1 MKLWESRKKNQEGE
15 ELKELFQKETLQEEE
30 SSEEPYSD
38 NGAPKKENPVLR
50 FLKAVGRGIKGA
62 GRRIGRFAK
71 KHKILTVLI
80 VLILTAAIVVLAVWQ
95 SRSRRPQ
102 MQQTMT
108 VETATVER
116 MDLTNSIGV
125 TGTLATAEGKSG
137 TTTLENIEVTAV
149 YVEVG
154 DEVQEGDIIC
164 TFDSSDIESA
174 LADAQNNYV
183 VNQQIDALDNYETQY
198 TETVE
203 EAEESLQDARDTRD
217 AYRNAYEDAVEA
229 EEAALSAL
237 NEVQSQYDTEA
248 LKSAYDN
255 AAAALTDALE
265 EAMAA
270 ESSDTGA
277 DSSTGSE
284 EQGESGNSASSEG
297 SQIIDLEGYLN
308 SLTTILESCS
318 DEKEAYDSAKSAY
331 ETAEKAISDAQT
343 AYEQAQETYERA
355 QLEEQL
361 ITEDDGLN
369 QIESY
374 EEQLEDCTVYASMTG
389 TITALNV
396 EEGGVFT
403 GGTIYEI
410 QDVHN
415 FIVEATVDE
424 YDVVDIEEGQT
435 AYIVT
440 DSLGDEELEGEV
452 TYVSPVGTSGQ
463 TMGSASGTA
472 SYEIQITI
480 NEPQDKLRSGM
491 TASVSIVLEESRDTL
506 AVPYDCVQTNEAGES
521 VIYVDD
527 NGERKEVV
535 VETGI
540 ETDYYIEVSSDEISE
555 GMTVYLSTPLV
566 QSGTGAGTEGGTEEE
581 GMGTFEAG
589 GDMGSGKTTLMNI
602 IGVLDRPTEGEY
614 ILDGVDVAKA
624 KDRELSGIRNQK
636 IGFVFQT
643 YNLISRTSALRNVE
657 LPMMY
662 AGVGKK
668 ERQER
673 AKHYLEMVGMQDRMT
688 HKPDEL
694 SGGQKQRVSIA
705 RAMTNNPSII
715 LADEPTGAL
724 DSKTGRRI
732 MDIFHMLNQEEG
744 KTIVLITHSNEL
756 AEETQRIV
764 TLKDGEI
771 IGERKGSAVC

>member
-308 SLTTILESCS
+308 SLTTIPESCS

-732 MDIFHMLNQEEG
+732 MDIFHRLNQEEG

>member
-38 NGAPKKENPVLR
+38 NGTSKKENPVLR
-50 FLKAVGRGIKGA
+50 FLKAIGRGIKGA

-80 VLILTAAIVVLAVWQ
+80 VLILTAAIVALAVWQ
-95 SRSRRPQ
+95 SKSRRPQ

-174 LADAQNNYV
+174 LADAQNNYA

-277 DSSTGSE
+277 VSSTGSE

-308 SLTTILESCS
+308 SLTTIPESCS

-343 AYEQAQETYERA
+343 AYEQA
-355 QLEEQL
+355 
-361 ITEDDGLN
+361 
-369 QIESY
+369 
-374 EEQLEDCTVYASMTG
+374 
-389 TITALNV
+389 
-396 EEGGVFT
+396 
-403 GGTIYEI
+403 
-410 QDVHN
+410 
-415 FIVEATVDE
+415 
-424 YDVVDIEEGQT
+424 
-435 AYIVT
+435 
-440 DSLGDEELEGEV
+440 
-452 TYVSPVGTSGQ
+452 
-463 TMGSASGTA
+463 
-472 SYEIQITI
+472 
-480 NEPQDKLRSGM
+480 
-491 TASVSIVLEESRDTL
+491 
-506 AVPYDCVQTNEAGES
+506 
-521 VIYVDD
+521 
-527 NGERKEVV
+527 
-535 VETGI
+535 
-540 ETDYYIEVSSDEISE
+540 
-555 GMTVYLSTPLV
+555 
-566 QSGTGAGTEGGTEEE
+566 
-581 GMGTFEAG
+581 
-589 GDMGSGKTTLMNI
+589 
-602 IGVLDRPTEGEY
+602 
-614 ILDGVDVAKA
+614 
-624 KDRELSGIRNQK
+624 
-636 IGFVFQT
+636 
-643 YNLISRTSALRNVE
+643 
-657 LPMMY
+657 
-662 AGVGKK
+662 
-668 ERQER
+668 
-673 AKHYLEMVGMQDRMT
+673 
-688 HKPDEL
+688 
-694 SGGQKQRVSIA
+694 
-705 RAMTNNPSII
+705 
-715 LADEPTGAL
+715 
-724 DSKTGRRI
+724 
-732 MDIFHMLNQEEG
+732 
-744 KTIVLITHSNEL
+744 
-756 AEETQRIV
+756 
-764 TLKDGEI
+764 
-771 IGERKGSAVC
+771 

>member
-174 LADAQNNYV
+174 LADAQNNYA

-308 SLTTILESCS
+308 SLTTIPESCS

-343 AYEQAQETYERA
+343 AYEQAQANSSSAYSAYEQA
-355 QLEEQL
+355 QSQK
-361 ITEDDGLN
+361 
-369 QIESY
+369 ESVQ
-374 EEQLEDCTVYASMTG
+374 EQLEDCTVYASMTG

-491 TASVSIVLEESRDTL
+491 TASVSIALEESRDTL

-581 GMGTFEAG
+581 GTGLFEAG
-589 GDMGSGKTTLMNI
+589 GDMGG
-602 IGVLDRPTEGEY
+602 
-614 ILDGVDVAKA
+614 
-624 KDRELSGIRNQK
+624 
-636 IGFVFQT
+636 
-643 YNLISRTSALRNVE
+643 
-657 LPMMY
+657 
-662 AGVGKK
+662 
-668 ERQER
+668 
-673 AKHYLEMVGMQDRMT
+673 RM
-688 HKPDEL
+688 P
-694 SGGQKQRVSIA
+694 SGGGGGMGGA
-705 RAMTNNPSII
+705 PS
-715 LADEPTGAL
+715 G
-724 DSKTGRRI
+724 GGG
-732 MDIFHMLNQEEG
+732 MGGF
-744 KTIVLITHSNEL
+744 
-756 AEETQRIV
+756 
-764 TLKDGEI
+764 
-771 IGERKGSAVC
+771 